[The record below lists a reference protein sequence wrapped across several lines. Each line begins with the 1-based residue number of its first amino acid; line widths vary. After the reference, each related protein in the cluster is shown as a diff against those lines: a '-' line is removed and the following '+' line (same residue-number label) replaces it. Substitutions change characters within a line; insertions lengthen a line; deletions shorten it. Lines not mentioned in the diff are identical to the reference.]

1 MNRRDEVDKGRWIRR
16 GIRMVGVLVAVAAL
30 VAYASALQVRA
41 AAPDAA
47 GPQVEIKHHHFS
59 PTTLTVPVGA
69 TVTWTNHDEDV
80 HTVVSTAQKFGSR
93 GIDNDE
99 SFSQKFTAPGTYDY
113 FCTLHPMM
121 TATVIVK

>member
-1 MNRRDEVDKGRWIRR
+1 MNRRDGVDKGRWVRR

-30 VAYASALQVRA
+30 VAYASALHAGA
-41 AAPDAA
+41 AAPMA
-47 GPQVEIKHHHFS
+47 GPQVEINHHKFS
-59 PTTLTVPVGA
+59 PATLTVPVGA
-69 TVTWTNHDEDV
+69 TVTWTNHDGDV
-80 HTVVSTAQKFGSR
+80 HTVVSTAQKFSSR

-113 FCTLHPMM
+113 FCTLHPTM

>member
-1 MNRRDEVDKGRWIRR
+1 MNRRDGVDKRRSVRRW
-16 GIRMVGVLVAVAAL
+16 IRMVGVLVAAAAFVAD
-30 VAYASALQVRA
+30 ASALQVSA

-47 GPQVEIKHHHFS
+47 GPQVEINHHKFN

-69 TVTWTNHDEDV
+69 TVTWTNHDGDV
-80 HTVVSTAQKFGSR
+80 HTVVSTAQKFSSR

>member
-1 MNRRDEVDKGRWIRR
+1 
-16 GIRMVGVLVAVAAL
+16 
-30 VAYASALQVRA
+30 
-41 AAPDAA
+41 
-47 GPQVEIKHHHFS
+47 
-59 PTTLTVPVGA
+59 
-69 TVTWTNHDEDV
+69 
-80 HTVVSTAQKFGSR
+80 VVSTAQKFSSR